1 MLPLRITDLLNK
13 NVAHVLCR
21 NVPSINGDAVVIVV
35 VIMTIVIVMKMILAA
50 CNKHACSY
58 SLETLGPI
66 KAEKAEVTVE
76 LLLPWLSVCGCC

>member
-35 VIMTIVIVMKMILAA
+35 VIMKMILAA